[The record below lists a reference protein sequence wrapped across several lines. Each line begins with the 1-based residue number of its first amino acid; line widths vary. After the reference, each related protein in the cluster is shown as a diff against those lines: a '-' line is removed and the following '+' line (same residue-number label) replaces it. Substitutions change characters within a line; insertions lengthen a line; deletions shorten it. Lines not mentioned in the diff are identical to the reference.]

1 MEKPS
6 ETNGCCMKPAGRTL
20 CASYPR
26 LLILFLIL
34 CFAGAA
40 RAQNPVADFNANITS
55 GCSPVTVQFRDQSTG
70 NPVFWNWDLGNG
82 QLSTLQNPVATYST
96 PGNYTITL
104 VVRNANGISSVTKTD
119 FIVVNPSPTAG
130 VTADKR
136 LACVPAT
143 IQFTDASLPRAGTI
157 ISWDWDFGDGTKSN
171 LQNPSKT
178 YNATGF
184 YTVTLKVT
192 SSTGCTS
199 TASYGNFIRVVS
211 GVTADFSFQEPLT
224 CRAPFLIN
232 FTDLTSGP
240 GNITYAWNF
249 GDGNTATLQNPSNS
263 YVSAGNYTVQ
273 LTATSEYGC
282 SATVQKPVTV
292 VSNTASFTAPDTVC
306 LNSTVSFQNTSTP
319 TPLSNLWDF
328 GNSKQSTKLSDT
340 SSYDVPGT
348 FQVRL
353 INNYSNCTDSFV
365 RNIVVSPPPAVD
377 FTAPQV
383 IGCKA
388 PFTVNFQSLA
398 PTAVS
403 WQWDF
408 GDGATSNVQNP
419 THQYNTPGQYNVRL
433 TITDARGCSNTVSKS
448 NFVRIIAPTVAIS
461 NAPSGGCA
469 PFTFNPVASVNAID
483 GIASYFWDFGDG
495 FTATGASP
503 SHTYVGVGSY
513 TIKLVITTNGGCTDS
528 AVYNQGIRV
537 GNPSFVDFTASLTDV
552 CAFSPVTFVPDPS
565 MSVDGYFWQFG
576 DGTNSSLAN
585 PSHPYSDT
593 GRFNVTLTGISNGCP
608 ASVTKSQYIHVK
620 PPIAKFNFSVSCVNK
635 RQVSF
640 TNTAVTDGGYG
651 PISYLWEFGDPS
663 ASTSTLPNP
672 GFTYPATGPFTVKLT
687 VTNGSCSHTV
697 SKTID
702 INSDF
707 ADFVTNKST
716 VCRNEL
722 FILTATNSS
731 PANISRY
738 EWSFDGGPFQ
748 NLGNP
753 VTTSFAVT
761 GPHNIS
767 LRITDVNG
775 CQDTKTYNGIVTV
788 FGPKADFS
796 ISNPNLCKNTSL
808 TFNDLS
814 TTSGTSIAS
823 WIWDFGDGKTQT
835 FSAPPFNHTYQD
847 TGLFSVSLKVVDQ
860 NGCSDVF
867 TQPVKIFVTQPLAR
881 FGSQLQKICQS
892 TNLQFSDSST
902 GYRLSYLWSF
912 GDGNTSALQN
922 PVHQYTGNDSI
933 YTVKLVVTDSI
944 GCSDSSVKLNYIMV
958 RKPKPAFSIK
968 DTSTICPPLE
978 TKFTFLGQDYES
990 FYWDFGDGSTSTLT
1004 NPNHF
1009 YNTYGSFVPKLYLT
1023 GYGGCIDSASAT
1035 VNVYNA
1041 GAVASINYS
1050 PLNACNSLLVDFTI
1064 TVPPS
1069 TRFTFQA
1076 GDGFSDTS
1084 QTRAFQHLYK
1094 TFGYYTPTIVITDSF
1109 KCAVGLSGSNII
1121 RILGAEPLFGLD
1133 KKAFC
1138 DTGTVL
1144 FANYTIGNDPI
1155 VNTLWDFGDGN
1166 TSGVTDPAHRYT
1178 TPGTYLPSLTVT
1190 TQAGCSKTLTDTV
1203 RVYGTPNPTI
1213 SGDTIVCINEL
1224 LPLQGLLAVPDT
1236 AITWAWTLGNGN
1248 TASSQ
1253 NTTTRYGTS
1262 GRFTQQLTAT
1272 NKLGCKGTTTHPVFV
1287 PPNPVIT
1294 VTTNP
1299 VIPVGTSIS
1308 LPVSYS
1314 PNISIYTW
1322 TPPAQLSCT
1331 DCPVPVANPKS
1342 TTKYKIQVEDI
1353 YGCTASNEVT
1363 VTVVCNEKNYFVPN
1377 TFSPNN
1383 DGVNDRFYP
1392 RGSGLTRVQSM
1403 RVFNRWGEMI
1413 FERTNFLAND
1423 ASLGWDGTMKGK
1435 PANMDTY
1442 VYIVEFVCD
1451 NSVIIPVKGNVTL
1464 IR

>member
-6 ETNGCCMKPAGRTL
+6 ETNCG
-20 CASYPR
+20 YQR
-26 LLILFLIL
+26 LPGFFQVKFLLRFFSAFILLFTVSSV
-34 CFAGAA
+34 
-40 RAQNPVADFNANITS
+40 RAQNPVADFNANITT
-55 GCSPVTVQFRDQSTG
+55 GCSPVTVQFRDQSSG

-143 IQFTDASLPRAGTI
+143 IQFTDATIPRAGTI
-157 ISWDWDFGDGTKSN
+157 VSWDWDFGDGTKST

-178 YNATGF
+178 YNTTGF

-211 GVTADFSFQEPLT
+211 GVTADFSFQEPVT
-224 CRAPFLIN
+224 CRAPFLVN
-232 FTDLTSGP
+232 FNDLTSGP

-249 GDGNTATLQNPSNS
+249 GDGNTSTLQNPTNS
-263 YVSAGNYTVQ
+263 FASAGNYTVQ

-306 LNSTVSFQNTSTP
+306 LNSTVNFQNTSTP
-319 TPLSNLWDF
+319 VPVSNIWDF
-328 GNSKQSTKLSDT
+328 GNGRQSAKLSDT
-340 SSYDVPGT
+340 SSYSSPGT
-348 FQVRL
+348 YLVRL
-353 INNYSNCTDSFV
+353 INTYSNCTDSFSK
-365 RNIVVSPPPAVD
+365 NIVVSPPPTVD

-388 PFTVNFQSLA
+388 PLSVNFQALT

-408 GDGATSNVQNP
+408 GDGNTSNLQNP
-419 THQYNTPGQYNVRL
+419 SHIYTSTGQFNVRL
-433 TITDARGCSNTVSKS
+433 TITDVRGCTNTITKS
-448 NFVRIIAPTVAIS
+448 SFVRIIPPTVAIS
-461 NAPSGGCA
+461 NAPSGGCV
-469 PFTFNPVASVNAID
+469 PFTFSPVAAVNAID

-495 FTATGASP
+495 FTSTASSP
-503 SHTYVGVGSY
+503 SHTYLAVGSY
-513 TIKLVITTNGGCTDS
+513 TIKLVITTTGGCTDS
-528 AVYNQGIRV
+528 VVYYQGIRV
-537 GNPSFVDFTASLTDV
+537 GTPSFVDFTANLTDV
-552 CAFSPVTFVPDPS
+552 CAFSPVTFTPDPS
-565 MSVDGYFWQFG
+565 MTVDGYFWQFG
-576 DGTNSSLAN
+576 DGSNSSLTN
-585 PSHPYSDT
+585 PFHSYSDT
-593 GRFNVTLTGISNGCP
+593 GYFSVTLTGISNGCP
-608 ASVTKSQYIHVK
+608 ASVTKNQYIHVK
-620 PPIAKFNFSVSCVNK
+620 PPISKFNFSVSCVNK

-640 TNTAVTDGGYG
+640 VSTAVTDPGYG
-651 PISYLWEFGDPS
+651 AVSYLWEFGDAA
-663 ASTSTLPNP
+663 ASTSILPNP
-672 GFTYPATGPFTVKLT
+672 SFTYPGIGTYTVKLT
-687 VTNGSCSHTV
+687 VTNGSCSHTL

-702 INSDF
+702 INNDF
-707 ADFVTNKST
+707 ADFVTNKSN

-722 FILTATNSS
+722 FILTARNSS
-731 PANISRY
+731 PANISTY

-753 VTTSFAVT
+753 VTTSFAAT
-761 GPHNIS
+761 GPHNIT

-775 CQDTKTYNGIVTV
+775 CQDTRTYNGIVTV
-788 FGPKADFS
+788 SGPIANFS
-796 ISNPNLCKNTSL
+796 LTNSNLCKNSTVS
-808 TFNDLS
+808 FNDLS
-814 TTSGTSIAS
+814 TTSGSGIVN

-835 FSAPPFNHTYQD
+835 FTAPPFNHTYTD
-847 TGLFSVSLKVVDQ
+847 TGLFSVTLKVVDQ

-867 TQPVKIFVTQPLAR
+867 TQPVKIFVTQPVAR
-881 FGSQLQKICQS
+881 FSSQLQKICQN
-892 TNLQFSDSST
+892 TNLSFIDSSS
-902 GYRLSYLWSF
+902 GYRLTYLWTF
-912 GDGNTSALQN
+912 GDGNSSSQQN
-922 PVHQYTGNDSI
+922 PVHQYTGNDST
-933 YTVKLVVTDSI
+933 YTVRLVVTDSI
-944 GCSDSSVKLNYIMV
+944 GCSDSAVKVNYIAV
-958 RKPKPAFSIK
+958 RKPKPAFAIK

-990 FYWDFGDGSTSTLT
+990 FYWDFGDGSTSTLP

-1009 YNTYGSFVPKLYLT
+1009 YNTYGNFTPKLYLT
-1023 GYGGCIDSASAT
+1023 GYGGCVDSASAT
-1035 VNVYNA
+1035 VNVYNP
-1041 GAVASINYS
+1041 GAAASINYT

-1069 TRFTFQA
+1069 TKFTFQA

-1084 QTRAFQHLYK
+1084 QSKVFQHLYK

-1166 TSGVTDPAHRYT
+1166 TSGVTDPSHRYAGA
-1178 TPGTYLPSLTVT
+1178 GTYYPSLTVT

-1203 RVYGTPNPTI
+1203 RVYGTPVPSI
-1213 SGDTIVCINEL
+1213 VGDTIVCINEL
-1224 LPLQGLLAVPDT
+1224 LPLQGVLATPDT

-1248 TASSQ
+1248 TASTQ
-1253 NTTTRYGTS
+1253 NVTTSYGTS

-1272 NKLGCKGTTTHPVFV
+1272 NKLGCQGTITHPVFV
-1287 PPNPVIT
+1287 PPNPVVT
-1294 VTTNP
+1294 VSSNP

-1314 PNISIYTW
+1314 SNISSYTW
-1322 TPPAQLSCT
+1322 TPPTQLSCT

-1342 TTKYKIQVEDI
+1342 TTKYKIEVEDI
-1353 YGCTASNEVT
+1353 YGCTGSNEVT

-1392 RGSGLTRVQSM
+1392 RGTGLTRVQSM
-1403 RVFNRWGEMI
+1403 RIFNRWGEMV
-1413 FERTNFLAND
+1413 FERKNFLAND
-1423 ASLGWDGTMKGK
+1423 ASLGWDGTLKGK
-1435 PANMDTY
+1435 PGNMDTY